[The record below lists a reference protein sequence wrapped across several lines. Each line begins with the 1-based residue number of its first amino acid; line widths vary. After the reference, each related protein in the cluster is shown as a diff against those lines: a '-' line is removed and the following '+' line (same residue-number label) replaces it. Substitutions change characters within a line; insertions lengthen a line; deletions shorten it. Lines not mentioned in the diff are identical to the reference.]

1 MIAIEYTDMM
11 SRMIT
16 TVIATGPMFRTISL
30 SVNSLLAGAAG
41 AAGLGVCQRKRRKPI
56 AFVPRML
63 VKIVTVTPPKG
74 FDYIDSVPARRP
86 SAGSSRF
93 FWSEPARRNIY
104 CATKL

>member
-1 MIAIEYTDMM
+1 MMAIEYTDMI

-16 TVIATGPMFRTISL
+16 TVIATGPIFRTISL
-30 SVNSLLAGAAG
+30 SVNSLLAGAG

-74 FDYIDSVPARRP
+74 FDYIDSAPAIKTERWQL
-86 SAGSSRF
+86 SV
-93 FWSEPARRNIY
+93 FWSEPARRIIY
-104 CATKL
+104 

>member
-1 MIAIEYTDMM
+1 MIAIEYTDMI

-16 TVIATGPMFRTISL
+16 TVIATGPIFRTISL
-30 SVNSLLAGAAG
+30 SVNSLLAGAG

-74 FDYIDSVPARRP
+74 FDYIDSAPAIGP

-93 FWSEPARRNIY
+93 FWNEPARRILY